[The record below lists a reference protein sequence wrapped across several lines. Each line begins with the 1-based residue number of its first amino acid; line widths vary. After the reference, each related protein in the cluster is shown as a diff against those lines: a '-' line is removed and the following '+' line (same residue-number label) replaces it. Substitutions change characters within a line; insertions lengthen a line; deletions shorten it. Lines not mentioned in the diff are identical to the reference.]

1 MQTPIAIPLQCPNSR
16 YFAVEARGAFP
27 GHSLNPFIIP
37 LVSGQYVTC
46 PGASSSAAVTLVDLK
61 THRGERVQAPEM
73 EGALHVDILRARW
86 QLSNVPPERRQLA
99 AWPLQ
104 LPHCSLQ
111 LFRTHNDAEAVHA
124 AAPRWH
130 LKGDSECLMD
140 MEVSVELLES
150 GLQFLQSIAQIQRGL
165 VCTRLF
171 GCPSEHNFWF
181 CESDIMQ
188 HFP

>member
-1 MQTPIAIPLQCPNSR
+1 MLR
-16 YFAVEARGAFP
+16 
-27 GHSLNPFIIP
+27 
-37 LVSGQYVTC
+37 
-46 PGASSSAAVTLVDLK
+46 PGASSSAALTLVDLE

-150 GLQFLQSIAQIQRGL
+150 GLQFLQSIAQIQKGL
-165 VCTRLF
+165 VCTRLLDALQSTIF
-171 GCPSEHNFWF
+171 GSVNLISCSICRDPGIVEAGAVLYG
-181 CESDIMQ
+181 
-188 HFP
+188 